1 VIHRAGIT
9 GYDPRSTLA
18 QVYNWTVSV
27 QQQMLRN
34 LVLELNYSAS
44 VAHHLPVL
52 TDGNINRFAGDIIQN
67 KGQSLGLN
75 PNFGAINYGYTGANS
90 SGEYGSL
97 SVTQRDTHGFT
108 VSGVYTFGKS
118 LDTFSSSGSL
128 DGGSITATTPVIQ
141 TFDLAAQ
148 RGRSDFDIRQQFSAT
163 GSWNT
168 PSGYSNRVEKGLL
181 GNWQLAGV
189 WVLQTGLPFTV
200 QTSASFHPVFDG
212 SGNVVGNTGG
222 DYNADG
228 YNYDVPNVPSFGSH
242 LGGQSKSNYLNGIF
256 SASSFPTPALG
267 HEGNLGRNT
276 YDRPG
281 YNNLDFTLG
290 KSFTT
295 PFFFGDRLKIEA
307 RGEFLNL
314 FNRTNLNGVTSD
326 MSSLLFGH
334 STSQL
339 PARYLQFHVR
349 ASF

>member
-1 VIHRAGIT
+1 
-9 GYDPRSTLA
+9 
-18 QVYNWTVSV
+18 
-27 QQQMLRN
+27 
-34 LVLELNYSAS
+34 
-44 VAHHLPVL
+44 
-52 TDGNINRFAGDIIQN
+52 
-67 KGQSLGLN
+67 
-75 PNFGAINYGYTGANS
+75 
-90 SGEYGSL
+90 
-97 SVTQRDTHGFT
+97 
-108 VSGVYTFGKS
+108 
-118 LDTFSSSGSL
+118 
-128 DGGSITATTPVIQ
+128 
-141 TFDLAAQ
+141 
-148 RGRSDFDIRQQFSAT
+148 
-163 GSWNT
+163 
-168 PSGYSNRVEKGLL
+168 L